1 MSDFRRSSR
10 QSVFPKQNKFM
21 KIITISSRIV
31 LLTLLMSA
39 CLFVQVAA
47 QSKTDVL
54 DKYVEAGRKDWN
66 VPGMS
71 IVVVQDGKVL
81 LSKGYGVRE
90 LGRSESVDA
99 QTLFGCMSTT
109 KAMTAVAMGMLVDE
123 GKVSWND
130 KVIKHLPDFR
140 LTDPYVTNEL
150 KVRDLFTHNTGV
162 GNADFLWA
170 WWPDMP
176 SKEVVSRMK
185 HAPQAYSLRGGF
197 VYQNIMY
204 LVAGQMIEK
213 ASGMTWERFMRE
225 RVFDPLGMKNTF
237 PTLRA
242 SRGVQNRTSAHF
254 EIKDKIEVIPEMSAD
269 EIGPAGSVW
278 STADD
283 MGKWINF
290 MLGNTTVNGKELLKV
305 GTLNEIFKPQVILP
319 PGFYPTFRVTK
330 PKWTTYGLGWFQHD
344 YRGTKV
350 DFHTGSLA
358 GRTAIV
364 GLIREKKLGVYIF
377 GNVDHAEVRH
387 ALMYKVF
394 DLFAFDDNSRDWSA
408 EFKTLYDGIKTQG
421 EQQEVAV
428 RVKRVAN
435 TKPSLDLAAYVGK
448 YADPFYGEITVELA
462 NGKLLLRINKD
473 LAGELEHWQFDA
485 FEAVWNQRWQGTS
498 IVKFEISPVAGE
510 VESINVEGAI
520 LKRVP
525 K

>member
-1 MSDFRRSSR
+1 MSLLLFA
-10 QSVFPKQNKFM
+10 QAMAQTKTEVF
-21 KIITISSRIV
+21 
-31 LLTLLMSA
+31 
-39 CLFVQVAA
+39 
-47 QSKTDVL
+47 
-54 DKYVEAGRKDWN
+54 DKYVEAGRQTWN

-90 LGRSESVDA
+90 LGKNDAVDA

-109 KAMTAVAMGMLVDE
+109 KAMVAVAMGMLVDE

-140 LTDPYVTNEL
+140 LADPYVTNEL

-170 WWPDMP
+170 WWPEMP
-176 SKEVVSRMK
+176 SKEIVGRMK

-204 LVAGQMIEK
+204 LVAGQVIEK
-213 ASGMTWERFMRE
+213 VSGMSWDRFMRE
-225 RVFDPLGMKNTF
+225 RVFDPLGMKSTF
-237 PTLRA
+237 PTI
-242 SRGVQNRTSAHF
+242 RTSRDYKNRSSSHY
-254 EIKDKIEVIPEMSAD
+254 EIKGRIEVIPEMSVD
-269 EIGPAGSVW
+269 EAGPAGSVW

-283 MGKWINF
+283 IGKWINF
-290 MLGNTTVNGKELLKV
+290 MLGNTTVNGKELLKPA
-305 GTLNEIFKPQVILP
+305 TLHEILKPQVILP
-319 PGFYPTFRVTK
+319 SSFYPTFRVTK

-344 YRGTKV
+344 YRGEKV

-358 GRTAIV
+358 GRTAII
-364 GLIREKKLGVYIF
+364 GLIPEKKLGVYVF
-377 GNVDHAEVRH
+377 GNLNQEQLRH

-394 DLFAFDDNSRDWSA
+394 DVFGFDDNSRDWSS
-408 EFKTLYDGIKTQG
+408 EFKTLYDGIKKQG
-421 EQQEVAV
+421 EQQEAAV
-428 RVKRVAN
+428 RAKRVAN

-448 YADPFYGEITVELA
+448 YADPFYGEVKVELT

-473 LAGELEHWQFDA
+473 LAGELEHWQFDT

-498 IVKFEISPVAGE
+498 FVKFDISPVAGE

-520 LKRVP
+520 LKRVQ
-525 K
+525 KN